1 MEKRYYWLKLQSDF
15 FGSLRI
21 KKLRKM
27 KRGDTL
33 LVIYLK
39 LQLSTLCKDGE
50 FEFKGI
56 EEDIASEL
64 ALDLGEKASD
74 VRATLDYLIEND
86 MCEKRD
92 DTHFSLPWVKSNTG
106 SETAS
111 TQRVRDYRER
121 QALHCNED
129 VTEMKR
135 DGNVE
140 KEIEKEKDIK
150 EKYKRKGRKYNA
162 ALDYEQKPISES
174 DFGKLVVNLGED
186 GMKK

>member
-39 LQLSTLCKDGE
+39 MQLSTLCKDGV

-56 EEDIASEL
+56 EEDVASEL
-64 ALDLGEKASD
+64 ALDLGEKVAD
-74 VRATLDYLIEND
+74 VRACLAYLFENGL
-86 MCEKRD
+86 CEKVD
-92 DTHFSLPWVKSNTG
+92 ETHYCLPWVAANTG
-106 SETAS
+106 SETAA
-111 TQRVRDYRER
+111 TMRWRDWKER
-121 QALHCNED
+121 KNE
-129 VTEMKR
+129 EMLESNKTPTNYQQNA
-135 DGNVE
+135 NVE

-150 EKYKRKGRKYNA
+150 ENYKRKGRKNK
-162 ALDYEQKPISES
+162 ALDYPQTPIKAE
-174 DFGKLVVNLGED
+174 DFDKMIVNLGGEA
-186 GMKK
+186 

>member
-1 MEKRYYWLKLQSDF
+1 MEKRYYWLKLQGDF

-39 LQLSTLCKDGE
+39 MQLSTLCKDGV

-56 EEDIASEL
+56 EEDVASEL
-64 ALDLGEKASD
+64 ALDLGEKVAD
-74 VRATLDYLIEND
+74 VRACLAYLFENG
-86 MCEKRD
+86 MCEKVD
-92 DTHFSLPWVKSNTG
+92 ETHYCLPWVAANTG

-121 QALHCNED
+121 QSLHCNAD
-129 VTEMKR
+129 VTKMKR
-135 DGNVE
+135 GGNAE
-140 KEIEKEKDIK
+140 KEIEKDIDK
-150 EKYKRKGRKYNA
+150 EKYKRKSKRNK
-162 ALDYEQKPISES
+162 ALDYPQTPIKAE
-174 DFGKLVVNLGED
+174 DFDKMIVNLGGEA
-186 GMKK
+186 

>member
-39 LQLSTLCKDGE
+39 MQLSTLCKDGV

-56 EEDIASEL
+56 EEDVASEL
-64 ALDLGEKASD
+64 ALDLGEKVAD
-74 VRATLDYLIEND
+74 VRACLAYLFENGL
-86 MCEKRD
+86 CEKVD
-92 DTHFSLPWVKSNTG
+92 ETHYCLPWVAANTG
-106 SETAS
+106 SETAA
-111 TQRVRDYRER
+111 TMRWRDWKER
-121 QALHCNED
+121 KNE
-129 VTEMKR
+129 EMLESNKTPTNYQQTA
-135 DGNVE
+135 NVD

-150 EKYKRKGRKYNA
+150 EKYKRKGRKNP
-162 ALDYEQKPISES
+162 ALNYEQTMIKKE
-174 DFGKLVVNLGED
+174 DFDALVVNLGGEA
-186 GMKK
+186 

>member
-39 LQLSTLCKDGE
+39 MQLSTLCKDGV

-56 EEDIASEL
+56 EEDVASEL
-64 ALDLGEKASD
+64 ALDLGEKVAD
-74 VRATLDYLIEND
+74 VRACLAYLFENGL
-86 MCEKRD
+86 CEKVD
-92 DTHFSLPWVKSNTG
+92 ETHYCLPWVAANTG
-106 SETAS
+106 SETAA
-111 TQRVRDYRER
+111 TMRWRDWKER
-121 QALHCNED
+121 KND
-129 VTEMKR
+129 EMLESNKNPTNYQQTA
-135 DGNVE
+135 NVD

-150 EKYKRKGRKYNA
+150 EKYKRKGRKNP
-162 ALDYEQKPISES
+162 ALNYEQTMIKKE
-174 DFGKLVVNLGED
+174 DFDALVVNLGGEA
-186 GMKK
+186 